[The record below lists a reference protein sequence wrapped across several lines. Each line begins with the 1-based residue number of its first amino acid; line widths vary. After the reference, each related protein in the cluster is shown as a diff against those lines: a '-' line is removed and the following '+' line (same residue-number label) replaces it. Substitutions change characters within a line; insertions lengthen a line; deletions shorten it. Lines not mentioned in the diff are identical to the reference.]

1 MEESVHKSVA
11 GSIVGFRL
19 LLWGV
24 VQGNAN
30 FANGANCSN
39 LGCFFFIFC
48 RSEGGVGGRGSNY
61 GHKRQHEPE
70 WPFWGGSQLVHEAI
84 PGLNLGGD
92 QMSLFCQLSTCQSV
106 NFSNCQS
113 VYIQPS

>member
-39 LGCFFFIFC
+39 LGCFYFLFFAGQKGT
-48 RSEGGVGGRGSNY
+48 SVE
-61 GHKRQHEPE
+61 
-70 WPFWGGSQLVHEAI
+70 EAPI
-84 PGLNLGGD
+84 TVINVNTSLSGLFGAA
-92 QMSLFCQLSTCQSV
+92 
-106 NFSNCQS
+106 
-113 VYIQPS
+113 PS